1 MFCEPTLNEGILGYL
16 QLIYGSGPHSNWRF
30 IMTNTRIKKNF
41 ILVLVALLMLFGLM
55 NGTIGGVEP
64 VYAGECTMDSSTSC

>member
-1 MFCEPTLNEGILGYL
+1 
-16 QLIYGSGPHSNWRF
+16 
-30 IMTNTRIKKNF
+30 MTNTRIKKNF
-41 ILVLVALLMLFGLM
+41 ILVVVALLMLFGLM